1 MKVLSVAAAVAL
13 LANQATAHY
22 IWTTLDI
29 AGQSGT
35 GAAGGIRP
43 NTNYNSPVT
52 DLSSPDLRCN
62 VGGLTGTTTAIRDIR
77 AGQQFTFKT
86 DVAVYH
92 QGPLA
97 VYISKANGNLQTY
110 QGDGTWIKI
119 AELGPTF
126 SGNNANWPLSQSYTF
141 TLPTCVA
148 NGDYLLR
155 IDQLGI
161 HNPWPGGIP
170 QFYIGCA
177 QIRVSGGGSGLSGGV
192 SIPGHVK
199 QTDSGYTA
207 NIYNGLTS
215 YTVPGGPVSRC

>member
-1 MKVLSVAAAVAL
+1 MNAFLKFAKNHQLSSFTWFYIKMKVLSVAAAVAL

-43 NTNYNSPVT
+43 NSNYNSPVT
-52 DLSSPDLRCN
+52 GKALGWKRNSGYWKSWKLIMVIDLSSPDLRCN

-119 AELGPTF
+119 AELGME
-126 SGNNANWPLSQSYTF
+126 AIL
-141 TLPTCVA
+141 
-148 NGDYLLR
+148 
-155 IDQLGI
+155 
-161 HNPWPGGIP
+161 
-170 QFYIGCA
+170 
-177 QIRVSGGGSGLSGGV
+177 
-192 SIPGHVK
+192 
-199 QTDSGYTA
+199 SGYTTVFFL
-207 NIYNGLTS
+207 LT
-215 YTVPGGPVSRC
+215 PN